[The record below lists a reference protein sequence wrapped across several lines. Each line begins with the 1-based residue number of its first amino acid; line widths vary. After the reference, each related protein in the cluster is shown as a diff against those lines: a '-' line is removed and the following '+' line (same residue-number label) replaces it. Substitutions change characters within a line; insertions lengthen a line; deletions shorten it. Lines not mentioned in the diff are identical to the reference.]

1 MVVSVMLCVQ
11 DSGMSLVSDQ
21 PAVQPAVY
29 KALSRH
35 LFFFS
40 MCVTVIAESDVLH
53 AGQWGA
59 SGQ

>member
-1 MVVSVMLCVQ
+1 MLCVQ